1 MKPRMVAAND
11 LDDDGDDLVVNG
23 VSAMTVE
30 DIDALDCSVCYL
42 PLKPPIFQCING
54 HAVCS
59 PCRDKL
65 KATGKSKCHV
75 CRIPLGSY
83 NIRCH
88 AMERLV
94 ESIRVP
100 CPHAAHGCTTRVT
113 YYDRR
118 SHGKA
123 CQHALRSCP
132 SKGCG
137 FVGSAGALLD
147 HIAGAHMDGN
157 MTRRFWAEEVRR
169 LMATLKMSVAVAEAA
184 TEHEVDARD
193 IEIVVTQTG
202 ASVDKAAKALNETG
216 GDTVTATWRLS
227 RATYD
232 PTLIS

>member
-1 MKPRMVAAND
+1 MKPRMEAADD
-11 LDDDGDDLVVNG
+11 LDDDGDDLVVIG

-30 DIDALDCSVCYL
+30 DIDALDCGVCYPPPP

-65 KATGKSKCHV
+65 KHTGKGKCHV

-94 ESIRVP
+94 DSIRVP
-100 CPHAAHGCTTRVT
+100 CPHAAHGCAARVA
-113 YYDRR
+113 YYDRG
-118 SHGKA
+118 SHGEA
-123 CQHALRSCP
+123 CPHAARGCP

-147 HIAGAHMDGN
+147 HVAGAHIDGKA
-157 MTRRFWAEEVRR
+157 TRRLWTVEVDR
-169 LMATLKMSVAVAEAA
+169 LIAKLQRSVAAD
-184 TEHEVDARD
+184 EHEVDACHV
-193 IEIVVTQTG
+193 ESVVMQTA
-202 ASVDKAAKALNETG
+202 ASVDEAAKALKKSG
-216 GDTVTATWRLS
+216 GDTATATWRL
-227 RATYD
+227 RLATHD
-232 PTLIS
+232 DLTAIS